1 MTYLVR
7 EDDGAVA
14 VGLEVHPDVE
24 VEGRV
29 VEVLHACRHAR
40 YGNVLKLG
48 GKTAPSLLQHVTL
61 QKRIP
66 IYDGTRRSWMLI
78 FLYD

>member
-48 GKTAPSLLQHVTL
+48 GKTAPSLLFDETWQLT
-61 QKRIP
+61 
-66 IYDGTRRSWMLI
+66 S
-78 FLYD
+78 FLVM